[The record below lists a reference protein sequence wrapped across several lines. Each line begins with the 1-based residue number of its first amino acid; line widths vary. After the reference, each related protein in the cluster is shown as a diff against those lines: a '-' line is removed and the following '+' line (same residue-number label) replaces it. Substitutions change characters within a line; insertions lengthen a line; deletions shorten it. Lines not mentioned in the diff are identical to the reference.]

1 MMKDF
6 GAYAVFAAE
15 YTAPARKMFDVE
27 HIFVQGHKIQTQ
39 AIITAKVISTL
50 VLFLLH
56 FTPAAALIA
65 LSLIRLCF

>member
-27 HIFVQGHKIQTQ
+27 YIFGHKNTN
-39 AIITAKVISTL
+39 TSD
-50 VLFLLH
+50 
-56 FTPAAALIA
+56 
-65 LSLIRLCF
+65 